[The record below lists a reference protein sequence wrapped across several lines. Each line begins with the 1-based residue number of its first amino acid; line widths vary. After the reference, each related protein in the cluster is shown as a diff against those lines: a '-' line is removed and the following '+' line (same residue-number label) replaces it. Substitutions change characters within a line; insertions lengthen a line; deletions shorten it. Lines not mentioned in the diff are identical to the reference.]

1 MTLMRICHAPEPGGP
16 EMLRFATVPRP
27 EPGPCEVLIRVGAIG
42 VNRLDAMQR
51 AGVYPLASGVNPI
64 LGVEAAGEVIAT
76 GSEVRGLSTGMR
88 VAALL
93 EGGGY
98 GEFACADYRHVV
110 RVPHDWDDIRA
121 ASVIETFCTA
131 HETLFELSRLTAGE
145 RVLIHA
151 GGSAVGST
159 AIRMAQAVGAE
170 IATTTGR
177 ADKAARLRDM
187 GVPHVLNYRERDFAL
202 ALREIWPEGVD
213 VIEDFTGPANFSRHL
228 DLLRWRGRIA
238 FVGLL
243 SQGGAEID
251 VAKVLTRMIQIRG
264 FTLRPHNTL
273 EKAAVVARFRD
284 RWLPELAAG
293 RIAPVIHAVLPFSAA
308 AEAHRMLEASDNF
321 GKIILRM

>member
-1 MTLMRICHAPEPGGP
+1 M
-16 EMLRFATVPRP
+16 
-27 EPGPCEVLIRVGAIG
+27 
-42 VNRLDAMQR
+42 
-51 AGVYPLASGVNPI
+51 
-64 LGVEAAGEVIAT
+64 IAT
-76 GSEVRGLSTGMR
+76 GPEVRGIAPGMR

-98 GEFACADYRHVV
+98 AEFACADYRHVV
-110 RVPHDWDDIRA
+110 PVPSDWDDTRA
-121 ASVIETFCTA
+121 AAVIETFCTA
-131 HETLFELSRLTAGE
+131 HETLFELSRLAAGE

-177 ADKAARLRDM
+177 EDKAARLRAM
-187 GVPHVLNYRERDFAL
+187 GVPHVLNYREGDFAT

-213 VIEDFTGPANFSRHL
+213 VIEDFVGPAYLARHI
-228 DLLRWRGRIA
+228 DLLRWRGRLA

-243 SQGGAEID
+243 SQGAAELDI
-251 VAKVLTRMIQIRG
+251 ARVLTRMIQLRG
-264 FTLRPHNTL
+264 FTLRPHSVA
-273 EKAAVVARFRD
+273 EKAAVVARFRQ

-293 RIAPVIHAVLPFSAA
+293 RIAPEIHAVLPFRDAV
-308 AEAHRMLEASDNF
+308 EAHRILETADNF